1 MKDDT
6 RIPVTVITGFLGAGK
21 TTLIN
26 HILTTEHGKKI
37 AIIENEYGE
46 IGIDSGLVLDTKEEL
61 YEASNGCLCCTV
73 RGDLIRILN
82 RLMKRKSKLDA
93 IMIETTGLAD
103 PAPVAQTFFVDEDL
117 NQQLRLDAIL
127 TVVDAKHVIPHL
139 DEEKPE
145 GAVNEAVQ
153 QIAFAD
159 KILLNKLDLVSDDEK
174 AEVVDRI
181 RGINRGAKI
190 IDCQHAAVPLEAILE
205 QHAFDLDK
213 ILAADPSFLMVEEEE
228 DHSHHDHDHDGCAQ
242 CAAGDHD
249 HKHHHEHAE
258 GEDCKA
264 CAAGEHE
271 HSHAHDHSGKKAK
284 HHHDT
289 RVSSLGIELDGSL
302 DFSKFNMWLGNLV
315 QEKGQ
320 DIYRCKGILAMAG
333 SEDRFVFHGVHMMIQ
348 LGHSGE
354 GLGRPWQDGE
364 KRCCRAVFIGKELD
378 RKALTEGFKS
388 CLAVPE

>member
-1 MKDDT
+1 MNF
-6 RIPVTVITGFLGAGK
+6 VFA
-21 TTLIN
+21 
-26 HILTTEHGKKI
+26 
-37 AIIENEYGE
+37 
-46 IGIDSGLVLDTKEEL
+46 
-61 YEASNGCLCCTV
+61 V

-82 RLMKRKSKLDA
+82 RLIKRKTKLDA

-117 NQQLRLDAIL
+117 NQKLRLDAIL
-127 TVVDAKHVIPHL
+127 TVVDAKHVVPHL
-139 DEEKPE
+139 DEEKPD

-174 AEVVDRI
+174 AEVIDRI

-190 IDCQHAAVPLEAILE
+190 IDCQHSAVPLEAILE

-213 ILAADPSFLMVEEEE
+213 ILAADPSFLKIEEDH
-228 DHSHHDHDHDGCAQ
+228 DHSHHHHDHEDGCAQ

-249 HKHHHEHAE
+249 HEHHHEHHHHDHD
-258 GEDCKA
+258 GHEDCAA
-264 CAAGEHE
+264 CVAGEHD
-271 HSHAHDHSGKKAK
+271 HDHHHEHEKDSQKKPK

-289 RVSSLGIELDGSL
+289 RVSSVGIEIDGSL
-302 DFSKFNMWLGNLV
+302 DFQKFNTWLGNLV
-315 QEKGQ
+315 QEKGP
-320 DIYRCKGILAMAG
+320 DIYRCKGILAMTG

-354 GLGRPWQDGE
+354 GLGRPWQEGE

-378 RKALTEGFKS
+378 RKALIDGFKS
-388 CLAVPE
+388 CLAAN